1 MNDTNSPSTSAET
14 TADKLTEP
22 MGTEPVAQEAQTE
35 TQPTAPEVQGAEATL
50 NLPKPGSH
58 HFPKPFLIGLV
69 VLFVLI
75 IVGVVGNYFLIAK
88 YSSDN
93 AIQKI
98 PMTTSDT
105 TKTAVSPTP
114 VNEQDEVDKV
124 DTTFPEDD
132 INGIQSDLQGL

>member
-1 MNDTNSPSTSAET
+1 MDSTNSPQ
-14 TADKLTEP
+14 TEP
-22 MGTEPVAQEAQTE
+22 MSSEPVAHDTPTE

-50 NLPKPGSH
+50 NLSTPGSNN
-58 HFPKPFLIGLV
+58 FTKPFLIGLV

-88 YSSDN
+88 YSSEN
-93 AIQKI
+93 ATQEI

-105 TKTAVSPTP
+105 TKTVVSPTP
-114 VNEQDEVDKV
+114 INEQDEVDKV
-124 DTTFPEDD
+124 DTTFPEED

>member
-1 MNDTNSPSTSAET
+1 MDSTNSP
-14 TADKLTEP
+14 K
-22 MGTEPVAQEAQTE
+22 TEPVVTEQVAHDAPTE

-93 AIQKI
+93 ATQEI

-105 TKTAVSPTP
+105 TKTVVSPTP

-124 DTTFPEDD
+124 DTTFPEED
-132 INGIQSDLQGL
+132 INGIQTDLQGL